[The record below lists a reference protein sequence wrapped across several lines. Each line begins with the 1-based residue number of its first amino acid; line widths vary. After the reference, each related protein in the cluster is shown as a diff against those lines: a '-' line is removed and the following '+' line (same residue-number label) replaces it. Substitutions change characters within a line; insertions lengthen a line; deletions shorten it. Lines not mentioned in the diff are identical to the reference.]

1 MADKKICPIC
11 NKRRAERYCPA
22 KGEKICAIDCG
33 TEREVT
39 IDCPSDCAY
48 LVAAHRWEQS
58 HPKPLAEGDVP
69 FPDVSFPSDLIHT
82 RQAVLSG
89 LGYTVLIYAA
99 DQRSLADSDVFAAV
113 QAMAETRRTLLSG
126 IYYEKPPEIP
136 GSRGALR
143 RAREVHRGRKETCGG
158 ASGVSGIEGHGNFP
172 PSGVL
177 SAIRALALQR
187 AAAHARVHRVSAI
200 AVSGRSR
207 RYQGRAAHYSAVGF
221 SRTGFSLSV
230 FLNWQNQNLTG

>member
-1 MADKKICPIC
+1 MTGKAICPIC

-58 HPKPLAEGDVP
+58 HPKPLAEGEVP

-89 LGYTVLIYAA
+89 LGYTVLLYAA
-99 DQRSLADSDVFAAV
+99 DQRSLADLDVFTAV

-136 GSRGALR
+136 VAAGLYAAL
-143 RAREVHRGRKETCGG
+143 AKFIEEEKETCGG
-158 ASGVSGIEGHGNFP
+158 APGVSRIEGHGNFP
-172 PSGVL
+172 PPGVL
-177 SAIRALALQR
+177 SPFRSVALQR
-187 AAAHARVHRVSAI
+187 ATAYARIH
-200 AVSGRSR
+200 
-207 RYQGRAAHYSAVGF
+207 
-221 SRTGFSLSV
+221 
-230 FLNWQNQNLTG
+230 

>member
-22 KGEKICAIDCG
+22 KDEKICAIDCG

-39 IDCPSDCAY
+39 IDCPGDCAY

-69 FPDVSFPSDLIHT
+69 FPEVAFPSDLIRT
-82 RQAVLSG
+82 RQTALSG
-89 LGYTVLIYAA
+89 LGYTVAKYAVE
-99 DQRSLADSDVFAAV
+99 QRSLTDSDVFTAL

-136 GSRGALR
+136 VAAILYAAFAKFIEEEKKHAAEHPEFPALKDAEIFHLLVFFLR
-143 RAREVHRGRKETCGG
+143 FGRLRSNGRPRTRAFIGFLRSQFPSEAEVAKQEPR
-158 ASGVSGIEGHGNFP
+158 IILP
-172 PSGVL
+172 
-177 SAIRALALQR
+177 
-187 AAAHARVHRVSAI
+187 
-200 AVSGRSR
+200 
-207 RYQGRAAHYSAVGF
+207 
-221 SRTGFSLSV
+221 
-230 FLNWQNQNLTG
+230 